1 MESVEE
7 DPMIQILIEPL
18 NELLERSRSHQ
29 NPMESIDET
38 LEAPLTQP
46 IEESVLQAP
55 KEPTHLP

>member
-1 MESVEE
+1 MSQKVNGQEALPMESVEE

-46 IEESVLQAP
+46 I
-55 KEPTHLP
+55 